1 MYCNIGPGSRKTD
14 FSFIR
19 KIGRG
24 GFGEVYEAKCISTG
38 EVVALKVLD
47 KRKLKKEEYR
57 KVCNEIEIHK
67 NIQHPSIVKMY
78 GWFEDAN
85 FMYLVLEKCCHGD
98 LHHFLKRRGNPLP
111 EVEARELFAQL
122 VEGVIYLHN
131 NNIVHRDISL
141 NNLLLTKDM
150 SLKLADF
157 GMAKRLSGPQDTH
170 RTMCGTPNFMSPE
183 TLSNAGRGFMAD
195 CWALGV
201 VLFHLLTGELPFEDT
216 GVNEILR
223 RVKSGK
229 FHIPSNVSVDA
240 RSLIGLLLQADPRNR
255 VSAQEIL
262 KHSFMIPVP
271 QTVFSGE
278 SADSGHGTLDSNEFS
293 GQNDLSDDEMKVNQ
307 FLPSFSM
314 LPSQA
319 CIKQGR
325 SCLPAIRNA
334 LRSRMRPAT
343 ASPSSSG
350 PLKIPQ
356 RPNTSRCS
364 ETGRMTE
371 CDGGRGGE
379 AAAPA
384 RRTKPECLNTL
395 RIPPR
400 LQQRNGIEVEVCKN
414 GSISLRR
421 KLKSGTEEFRVSG
434 DGMDITVLMENAK
447 QIRMSYSTLQPR
459 WYGRYEKL
467 LYCVNEVKSRT
478 PKITLH
484 TNTASAYYMEN
495 GPEPNFQVVFK
506 DGYKLN
512 RDDTRCY
519 ITDPEKKVTMATQTM
534 TPCLD
539 ISPLIQAYLDI
550 SRQMYKQCVEVEKCL
565 SSIEGV
571 VFPLRMGTPPAKTI
585 GNASFAS
592 TTTESTQSASYLS
605 QMPCSIATPTVSQMP
620 CSIATPTMHERDLTE
635 RLDSKCSVGTSTP
648 INDLR
653 RSPSMGQLN
662 CRSPLTPINPVRRT
676 ASLSPHHRTRSE
688 QSLNKTGEQTL
699 NNVGEQSLDR
709 TEDKENRTLQYG
721 EEFVKYKPGVGWL
734 GFTNGGAKLK
744 FKDDSELL
752 LQDGGEVLLKHP
764 NGPITS

>member
-1 MYCNIGPGSRKTD
+1 MTTMYCNIGPGSRKTD

-78 GWFEDAN
+78 GWFEDVN
-85 FMYLVLEKCCHGD
+85 FMYLVLEKCCNGD

-111 EVEARELFAQL
+111 ESEARELFAQL
-122 VEGVIYLHN
+122 VDGVIHLHN
-131 NNIVHRDISL
+131 SNIVHRDISL

-150 SLKLADF
+150 TLKLADF

-183 TLSNAGRGFMAD
+183 TLNNAGRGFMAD

-229 FHIPSNVSVDA
+229 FHIPNSVSVDA

-262 KHSFMIPVP
+262 KHSFMIPAP

-307 FLPSFSM
+307 FLPSFSL

-319 CIKQGR
+319 SSNKQR
-325 SCLPAIRNA
+325 ACLPAFRNA

-343 ASPSSSG
+343 ASPTSSG

-356 RPNTSRCS
+356 RPDTSRCS
-364 ETGRMTE
+364 DTGTE
-371 CDGGRGGE
+371 CEAGRGSE
-379 AAAPA
+379 VAAPA
-384 RRTKPECLNTL
+384 ARRGKPKCLNTV

-400 LQQRNGIEVEVCKN
+400 LQQRNGLEVEVCKN
-414 GSISLRR
+414 GSIHLRR

-467 LYCVNEVKSRT
+467 LFCVNQVKSRT
-478 PKITLH
+478 PKITIH
-484 TNTASAYYMEN
+484 ANTASAYYMEN

-506 DGYKLN
+506 DGYRLN
-512 RDDTRCY
+512 RDLTRCY

-539 ISPLIQAYLDI
+539 MSPLLQVYLDTAKLL
-550 SRQMYKQCVEVEKCL
+550 YKQCVAVEQCL
-565 SSIEGV
+565 ASIDGV
-571 VFPLRMGTPPAKTI
+571 LFPLRMGTPPVRTA
-585 GNASFAS
+585 GNSSFAS
-592 TTTESTQSASYLS
+592 TTTESTQSTSYMS
-605 QMPCSIATPTVSQMP
+605 QMPCSMANHNVSQMP
-620 CSIATPTMHERDLTE
+620 CSIATPTINEQDAQLE
-635 RLDSKCSVGTSTP
+635 EKCTVGTSTP

-653 RSPSMGQLN
+653 RSPSLGQLN
-662 CRSPLTPINPVRRT
+662 CRSPLTPITPVRRA
-676 ASLSPHHRTRSE
+676 ASMSPQKRAGSE
-688 QSLNKTGEQTL
+688 QNP
-699 NNVGEQSLDR
+699 NNAGYKNEG
-709 TEDKENRTLQYG
+709 DKENNRTLQND
-721 EEFVKYKPGVGWL
+721 EEYVKYKPGVGWL
-734 GFTNGGAKLK
+734 GFMNGGAKLK

-752 LQDGGEVLLKHP
+752 LQQGGEVLLKHP
-764 NGPITS
+764 TGPITS